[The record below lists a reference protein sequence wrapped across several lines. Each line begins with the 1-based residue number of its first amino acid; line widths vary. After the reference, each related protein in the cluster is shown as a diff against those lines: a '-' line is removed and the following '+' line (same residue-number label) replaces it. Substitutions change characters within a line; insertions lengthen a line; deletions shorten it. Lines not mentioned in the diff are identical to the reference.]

1 MTARPPSAIQ
11 HVCRGGQ
18 QPRPVELSALSF
30 NTHMDN
36 APSFAERIVALRQC
50 AVSLRQAAEL
60 ILAEVEHMSMAQQKF
75 AARVAKKAAHREK
88 AGR

>member
-1 MTARPPSAIQ
+1 
-11 HVCRGGQ
+11 
-18 QPRPVELSALSF
+18 
-30 NTHMDN
+30 MDN
-36 APSFAERIVALRQC
+36 APSFAARIVALRQC

-75 AARVAKKAAHREK
+75 AARVAKKAAHTEK